1 MPESIPEPLKVTL
14 DSGSFRACAR
24 SGMLADPRAREA
36 YLVDEAGN
44 NVLVPILN
52 QPWKPLQ

>member
-1 MPESIPEPLKVTL
+1 
-14 DSGSFRACAR
+14 
-24 SGMLADPRAREA
+24 MLADPRVREA

-44 NVLVPILN
+44 NVWVPILN